1 MKAYRASLRNFPIRQ
16 VESVLP
22 LASLPFLE
30 GLVVID
36 CRSNTTSV
44 FEKPHVA
51 AVGRDAVVRDLRG
64 VVEEA
69 LEGVLV
75 PQYAAGGQS
84 MTVEIM

>member
-1 MKAYRASLRNFPIRQ
+1 M
-16 VESVLP
+16 
-22 LASLPFLE
+22 
-30 GLVVID
+30 ID

-51 AVGRDAVVRDLRG
+51 AVGREAVVRDLRG